1 MKIVGKMHPTIG
13 KSILTGALA
22 AASSARCRRSIRS
35 WFDWIWR
42 TLAIG
47 TPSCSA
53 CTMAPMKFVTG

>member
-1 MKIVGKMHPTIG
+1 MKMVGKMQPTIG
-13 KSILTGALA
+13 NSIFTGALA
-22 AASSARCRRSIRS
+22 AASSARCRRSMRS

-53 CTMAPMKFVTG
+53 WTMAPMKLLTG